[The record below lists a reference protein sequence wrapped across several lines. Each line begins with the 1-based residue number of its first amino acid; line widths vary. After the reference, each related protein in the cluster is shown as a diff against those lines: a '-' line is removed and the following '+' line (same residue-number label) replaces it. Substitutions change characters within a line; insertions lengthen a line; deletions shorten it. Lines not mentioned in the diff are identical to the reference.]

1 MPPDTRAQAQ
11 APAQSNPPPAA
22 QPHKPGSLA
31 ELRDLHRKI
40 GLPVDRIRDVVISHE
55 ADARGVH
62 LINTVLQHIAASER
76 HGVLESAI
84 KVNANG
90 SETLAAVMLGSD
102 SIETLAWNKDRF
114 QELVNVYDYQSSL
127 RKQLK
132 SDYRTLYPDT
142 FKAKGNVDAK
152 EVELR
157 ALPFID
163 HRMRVQQKPD
173 GVFLLSVKDHRGLE
187 QHRLVIAEIDNHSKD
202 DNKDEHD
209 AYKLSCKALQSV
221 DACRS
226 IGGADTAAYVMRVNI
241 QSFDFNALRAQVST
255 DNHIDLQK
263 IDPKVNQST
272 DPDAPTKGH
281 LIFNSLYEQLCQQLQ
296 YVLLAI
302 CFDIKYGNF
311 IKRELLSGAPT
322 APIYD
327 YFFYVNFPF
336 APASGKFDLHTSDA
350 DKFRKDVCK
359 WHIDARINLM
369 SANRKP
375 VFTAECSAPRIVPRA
390 MVSAVQ
396 RIDAVALLTAL
407 REPDVTKR
415 LKKVDNVPG
424 AMYLTDILTVCKDAK
439 AVENC
444 GLVRGNN
451 PSTTPAERHIAAY
464 VPKQTLKIEGNST
477 GQLFGPQGRQVN
489 VDLPVEPTPLEND
502 SDNFPLAINTN
513 TASFDPTT
521 SLFLHEDHFRM
532 IAAVKPDHQQPRNP
546 DNKHL
551 LAIKVYWNK
560 DKQVWNEDISHRE
573 EDAVAD
579 GKKEKTPQYK
589 FYAHPNRLLIARLV
603 SVAEAYLFDLHAR
616 TALWWKPKSWTNME
630 EYTKGFNQWLR
641 ANPEI
646 MRNRGQYKL
655 DGLTYTGKS
664 GTHPYFDPE
673 TQLPVAAKRK
683 GLLNKVCHQLRTERP
698 PLDPDLEDLVRPLNV
713 PYALVFLQVLG
724 CLNRLALHELAR
736 RFLTGSSLERVQTLL
751 AQFPPGTESELRFL
765 FEYVQSEKVS
775 YLKKPEL
782 PDQNA
787 VQRTAADVIMADVF
801 GVRRPARNAFVQ
813 QIATEHP
820 ACNKLLMFEHMLFAV
835 GDKTFLNQYTYPT
848 AKNDTNV
855 SANHGLWNAYFT
867 KHTTIRTYYFI
878 FNFLLENTYQL
889 IALLLPK
896 LHQVCCRDTNEITR
910 GRQLARADVDDD
922 NADEF
927 FTEPFTT
934 EPDFMDEDERTIWQ
948 ALLDVHLEQN
958 RKHDWKPL
966 NGYWKDFVEP
976 VKKSKNK
983 SVIDSKGLKFTNM
996 FYSNNLSE
1004 PRPFR
1009 HSLFFK
1015 TKLLPGRDYGELWQ
1029 LENWFENRNV
1039 TVKEIALGGLDE
1051 SDKNLTVAKW
1061 ATCSKELCTIIDNE
1075 LDKYDNDGI
1084 LVLGDIDEDGHAF
1097 VCRTNWYDVREARR
1111 KRRADKSPLP
1121 TPMDYLSNGPSWRDL
1136 MWKRM
1141 LILTLFSRAP
1151 PFHTDANGPDDGAPD
1166 GPTIVSVPKI
1176 SEKLRQE
1183 QQEQQVPQD
1192 QDDVL
1197 PYSTRK
1203 VTLNGWNWYR
1213 QHGVGLACKQPLHD
1227 TDADQKV
1234 AINALYK
1241 NEYIDTQTLSEYWLD
1256 IEVFRMMSPQPGP
1269 RSYVWSELFGDQ
1281 LYDTISSGD
1290 YTYLKSYVPES
1301 TRTWILKKLCHTA
1314 SLAHNPLNLNYDQRA
1329 IVLNSKSAKE
1339 EWKQHLQTNE
1349 TAAVKQDL
1357 VNVANSDFTQEDIQN
1372 VLKHLKETYHSN
1384 PSSHAT

>member
-1 MPPDTRAQAQ
+1 MPATQ

-22 QPHKPGSLA
+22 QTRKEGSLA
-31 ELRDLHRKI
+31 HLRELHRTV

-62 LINTVLQHIAASER
+62 LINTVLQHIAASDR

-132 SDYRTLYPDT
+132 SDYRTVYPNK

-152 EVELR
+152 EAELR
-157 ALPFID
+157 GLPFID

-187 QHRLVIAEIDNHSKD
+187 QHRLVIAEIDNHAKD
-202 DNKDEHD
+202 DSKDEHD

-226 IGGADTAAYVMRVNI
+226 IGGADAAAYVMRVNI
-241 QSFDFNALRAQVST
+241 KSFDFNALRTQVST

-359 WHIDARINLM
+359 WHTDARISLM

-375 VFTAECSAPRIVPRA
+375 VFTAECSAQRIVPRA

-407 REPDVTKR
+407 RESDPLKR
-415 LKKVDNVPG
+415 SKKVDNVPG

-464 VPKQTLKIEGNST
+464 VPKQTLKIKPGAAIAKT
-477 GQLFGPQGRQVN
+477 LN
-489 VDLPVEPTPLEND
+489 VGSSAAVDVLLPVDENLENTPE
-502 SDNFPLAINTN
+502 NFPFAVN
-513 TASFDPTT
+513 SSEPSPDTT
-521 SLFLHEDHFRM
+521 SSRFLYEEHYAEV
-532 IAAVKPDHQQPRNP
+532 AAVIPDHQDSKNK
-546 DNKHL
+546 DNKNL

-560 DKQVWNEDISHRE
+560 DKQVWNEDISHSE
-573 EDAVAD
+573 EDAGAD
-579 GKKEKTPQYK
+579 GADGDGARRKTDKTPQYK

-603 SVAEAYLFDLHAR
+603 SVAEACLFDLHAR

-646 MRNRGQYKL
+646 MRNRGQYAL
-655 DGLTYTGKS
+655 DGLKYTYKGNQED
-664 GTHPYFDPE
+664 YFDTQ

-698 PLDPDLEDLVRPLNV
+698 PLDLDLEDLVRPLNV

-775 YLKKPEL
+775 YLKPPQQ
-782 PDQNA
+782 PDTNT
-787 VQRTAADVIMADVF
+787 VQKIATDRIMEDVF
-801 GVRRPARNAFVQ
+801 KIQRRAGSVLEK
-813 QIATEHP
+813 QIAVENP
-820 ACNKLLMFEHMLFAV
+820 VCNKLIMFEQMLHV
-835 GDKTFLNQYTYPT
+835 HDDTVVLQDYTEQ
-848 AKNDTNV
+848 
-855 SANHGLWNAYFT
+855 SLWTLYFT
-867 KHTTIRTYYFI
+867 NLTSTRTCYFI
-878 FNFLLENTYQL
+878 IDTQPKVFPV
-889 IALLLPK
+889 LLPDR
-896 LHQVCCRDTNEITR
+896 QVCCRDTNAVVAGRPVQEPYDGLGEIENDDLP
-910 GRQLARADVDDD
+910 QL
-922 NADEF
+922 E
-927 FTEPFTT
+927 TTPFKTHVLA
-934 EPDFMDEDERTIWQ
+934 MHEDERVMWQ
-948 ALLDVHLEQN
+948 ALLDVADKQVRSKERRSGTRQLSWYWQPDHSDENVAKN
-958 RKHDWKPL
+958 RKSKPPDKQKFMEHYHGTAPDTL
-966 NGYWKDFVEP
+966 SPCRYSLFMYSEISETASRKEIDVAILGALGYDTQE
-976 VKKSKNK
+976 VKFS
-983 SVIDSKGLKFTNM
+983 DSSTLALWFT
-996 FYSNNLSE
+996 YSPDAIQLLETEWNNLKRNE
-1004 PRPFR
+1004 
-1009 HSLFFK
+1009 
-1015 TKLLPGRDYGELWQ
+1015 KLTLPM
-1029 LENWFENRNV
+1029 
-1039 TVKEIALGGLDE
+1039 T
-1051 SDKNLTVAKW
+1051 
-1061 ATCSKELCTIIDNE
+1061 
-1075 LDKYDNDGI
+1075 
-1084 LVLGDIDEDGHAF
+1084 DEDGHAW
-1097 VCRTNWYDVREARR
+1097 VCCTDWYDNC
-1111 KRRADKSPLP
+1111 KRQRGNRDRSH
-1121 TPMDYLSNGPSWRDL
+1121 TPHDIIDRYYTRGPSWCDL

-1141 LILTLFSRAP
+1141 LILVVFTRSPPFDAP
-1151 PFHTDANGPDDGAPD
+1151 PVADQSNLSCVAFKQRTQNSGNDFDKFYAVGMSCDGDNAED
-1166 GPTIVSVPKI
+1166 YEVSVNAKYLKYDFE
-1176 SEKLRQE
+1176 SME
-1183 QQEQQVPQD
+1183 
-1192 QDDVL
+1192 
-1197 PYSTRK
+1197 
-1203 VTLNGWNWYR
+1203 
-1213 QHGVGLACKQPLHD
+1213 D
-1227 TDADQKV
+1227 TDEEGALLE
-1234 AINALYK
+1234 AITNENNSKLKRQNLNLVLFNAL
-1241 NEYIDTQTLSEYWLD
+1241 L
-1256 IEVFRMMSPQPGP
+1256 RQPGP
-1269 RSYVWSELFGDQ
+1269 VSFMWAELFGDNFYETLASGRYQ
-1281 LYDTISSGD
+1281 VRRKSLPFMKHYHGTAPDTKDEFI
-1290 YTYLKSYVPES
+1290 T
-1301 TRTWILKKLCHTA
+1301 KLCVETYKTQV
-1314 SLAHNPLNLNYDQRA
+1314 N
-1329 IVLNSKSAKE
+1329 
-1339 EWKQHLQTNE
+1339 LQTNVDTSNTERVLLRDQQTVREKFE
-1349 TAAVKQDL
+1349 TLNLED
-1357 VNVANSDFTQEDIQN
+1357 DFLDFFTSVHEW
-1372 VLKHLKETYHSN
+1372 LHGYKKHD
-1384 PSSHAT
+1384 